1 MTFRTTTLPLVL
13 RAKRDAARSAYML
26 TEVLVY
32 IGLVFVLLGIAYAA
46 MYRAVDNSVALRR
59 NADDIIGALHA
70 GERWRADVRGATSGA
85 RWVTLNDSAVLQ
97 LESRTNQVEYR
108 FMEDAVYRRTGTG
121 NWSRILQ
128 RVKSSSMEPDR
139 RATVVA
145 WRWELELVTPAHGSY
160 RPGRVRPL
168 FTFLAVPPV
177 EAKP

>member
-1 MTFRTTTLPLVL
+1 MTFHTKAPPLVL
-13 RAKRDAARSAYML
+13 RSKRDSGLMAYML

-59 NADDIIGALHA
+59 NADDIVGALHA
-70 GERWRADVRGATSGA
+70 GERWRADVRSATFGL

-97 LESRTNQVEYR
+97 LRSLTNQVEYR
-108 FMEDAVYRRTGTG
+108 FAEDAVYRRTGTG

-139 RATVVA
+139 RTSVVA
-145 WRWELELVTPAHGSY
+145 WRWELELVTPPHGSY
-160 RPGRVRPL
+160 RPGRVQPL

-177 EAKP
+177 KAKP